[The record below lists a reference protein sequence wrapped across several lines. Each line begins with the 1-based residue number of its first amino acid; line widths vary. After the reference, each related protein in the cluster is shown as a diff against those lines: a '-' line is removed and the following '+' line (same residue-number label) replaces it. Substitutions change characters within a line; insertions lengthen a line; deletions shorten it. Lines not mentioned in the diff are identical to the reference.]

1 MELSIV
7 IPTHNQKDRLR
18 LVLCGLE
25 QQSLDQRHFE
35 ILVVDDGSDDGTLE
49 MLRETTLPN
58 LSFVRLDE
66 NRGRNRARNVGIDVA
81 RGDLVVF
88 LDGDALPAPDF
99 LERYMEALFKRGEQV
114 VLCGFQYSLPGL
126 EYFQT
131 PQSGEWGDLEL
142 PSVMKDY
149 LVAHREEMVLNEK
162 MVKWGFSTIRERAK
176 EGGYPFPE
184 SEDRQRQVWDMLAA
198 CPNAAVRW
206 LGFIPH
212 NGAIGRLL
220 LQKAGGFDE
229 EIPFN
234 EGWELAYR
242 LQNFH
247 GATISSVQADSFHLY
262 HYHPFDEEDGSRL
275 EAQVRYRGIEF
286 MAEKHG
292 DQRIRLLYFW
302 YAHLWPDAYIPEEAI
317 VDDLVDF
324 DQKYRELSAEIWR
337 EYQLV
342 LKNHPSLSHSYET
355 EENYEK
361 ST

>member
-1 MELSIV
+1 MELSVV
-7 IPTHNQKDRLR
+7 IPAHNQRERLR

-25 QQSLDQRHFE
+25 QQSLDPRHFE

-49 MLRETTLPN
+49 MLKEVDLSN
-58 LSFVRLDE
+58 LGFRCLGG
-66 NRGRNRARNVGIDVA
+66 NQGRSRARNVGIQIA

-99 LERYMEALFKRGEQV
+99 LERYMEAFLQRGEQV
-114 VLCGFQYSLPGL
+114 VLCGFQYSLPDL
-126 EYFQT
+126 EYFQN
-131 PQSGEWGDLEL
+131 PQSGDWGNLEL

-149 LVAHREEMVLNEK
+149 LVAHREDMVLTEK
-162 MVKWGFSTIRERAK
+162 MVRGDFSSLRERAK

-184 SEDRQRQVWDMLAA
+184 SAERQRQVWDMLAA
-198 CPNAAVRW
+198 CPCAAVRW

-212 NGAIGRLL
+212 NGAVGRHL
-220 LQKAGGFDE
+220 LQEAGGFDE
-229 EIPFN
+229 DIPFN

-242 LQNFH
+242 LQNIH

-262 HYHPFDEEDGSRL
+262 HYHPFDEEDGARL
-275 EAQVRYRGIEF
+275 EAQIRYRGIEF
-286 MAEKHG
+286 MAEKHE

-317 VDDLVDF
+317 VNDLVDF
-324 DQKYRELSAEIWR
+324 DRRYREFSAEIWR

-342 LKNHPSLSHSYET
+342 LDNHPFLSHSYGT
-355 EENYEK
+355 EVNYGK
-361 ST
+361 SA